1 VLEKAGYDAH
11 KIGEILTARYEEAA
25 KANARQEDLK
35 RQLKE
40 ATAEVEA
47 LTDALYRSASGYLDA
62 AMSAVGKGSDAAK
75 NFQRLRSR
83 VRMPGDQVA
92 GSGEAPT
99 VEQVLEGRSRPRQR
113 LPITAPHRG
122 LSLFFDSG
130 CVLLIS
136 VPPIWQRGGLMV
148 DIHDRP
154 GARRGNRRWQ
164 GFDHGWAG
172 P

>member
-1 VLEKAGYDAH
+1 MSLTQTEKMGFSKNVLELVSEEASVLEKAGYDAH
-11 KIGEILTARYEEAA
+11 KIGEILTVRYEAAA

-62 AMSAVGKGSDAAK
+62 AK

-92 GSGEAPT
+92 ASGEAPA
-99 VEQVLEGRSRPRQR
+99 VEPVLEGPK
-113 LPITAPHRG
+113 
-122 LSLFFDSG
+122 
-130 CVLLIS
+130 
-136 VPPIWQRGGLMV
+136 
-148 DIHDRP
+148 
-154 GARRGNRRWQ
+154 
-164 GFDHGWAG
+164 
-172 P
+172 